1 MFPGNTQISVYL
13 QLTWD
18 TLIRTYQVI
27 KFKVLKLIAACLN
40 DMFHLN
46 PVLSIYSNGEMK
58 IYMHFQSKLYNN
70 FHLNCVSLFS
80 SSAAHGKAEKRHC
93 WPNKL
98 TSKELAEEGQRCTI
112 LLGSECIHNISN
124 PHHFVASY
132 S

>member
-1 MFPGNTQISVYL
+1 MFPGNTRISVYL

-98 TSKELAEEGQRCTI
+98 TSKELAEEGQRSTI
-112 LLGSECIHNISN
+112 LLRSECIYNISK
-124 PHHFVASY
+124 PHHFVAS
-132 S
+132 